1 MINVI
6 LNMCIL
12 FKSNNLALLSDN
24 TEAERREF
32 SSNDVVEII
41 DSCTSLKGDND
52 VVIDATALQRK
63 LFPTPHRMIFISHL
77 SDDIGLV
84 RRIKQTIEDYAPNY
98 CCFLDSDLWGNI
110 YKAQSALQNKY
121 AYDTETGLYYLETTN
136 NIAKHLHMT
145 LSMALTKAIKASP
158 FFLYVPT
165 IGDID
170 EDSEELITKSPWVCH
185 ELLTSSL
192 LWDFV
197 PLKESVDIVK
207 AAARLGFNYKANIS
221 HLHLA
226 NLDAFIKLINK
237 Y

>member
-1 MINVI
+1 MD
-6 LNMCIL
+6 IL
-12 FKSNNLALLSDN
+12 FKSNSLANFSN
-24 TEAERREF
+24 KIRVVKREF
-32 SSNDVVEII
+32 SSKDVVEII
-41 DSCTSLKGDND
+41 DSCTSHKGDND
-52 VVIDATALQRK
+52 VVIDAAALQRK

-84 RRIKQTIEDYAPNY
+84 RRIKQTIEHYAPNY

-121 AYDTETGLYYLETTN
+121 AYDTETGLYNLETTN

-185 ELLTSSL
+185 ELLISSL
-192 LWDFV
+192 LRDFV
-197 PLKESVDIVK
+197 PLNESVDFVK
-207 AAARLGFNYKANIS
+207 VAASLGFNYKVNIS

-226 NLDAFIKLINK
+226 NLRNFINIIKN

>member
-1 MINVI
+1 MINDI

-32 SSNDVVEII
+32 SSADVVEII

-63 LFPTPHRMIFISHL
+63 LFPTPHRMIFISYL
-77 SDDIGLV
+77 SDNIELA
-84 RRIKQTIEDYAPNY
+84 RNIKRIIEYNAPDY
-98 CCFLDSDLWGNI
+98 CCFLDFDLWGNI
-110 YKAQSALQNKY
+110 YEAQSVLQNKY
-121 AYDTETGLYYLETTN
+121 AYDIETGLYYLEFTN

-192 LWDFV
+192 LRDFIPLNEAVDFV
-197 PLKESVDIVK
+197 K
-207 AAARLGFNYKANIS
+207 ASARLGFNYKANIN
-221 HLHLA
+221 HLHIA
-226 NLDAFIKLINK
+226 NLATFINLINK